1 MEKKTRLIDTDW
13 TEEANCLGEPPEI
26 FFSYE
31 ANVIALAKMVC
42 AQCEVKPDCLK
53 YAVDNKIIYGIW
65 GGTDEYER
73 RVLIGRRRRRSTSGA
88 PRLTD

>member
-1 MEKKTRLIDTDW
+1 MEKSRLIDNGW
-13 TEEANCLGEPPEI
+13 MEEANCRGEPVGL

-31 ANVIALAKMVC
+31 ASDNSLAKLVC
-42 AQCEVKPDCLK
+42 SECVVQPDCLK